1 MCPKL
6 RARLSPAAMGINSID
21 NTIYPVL
28 GAKSALSE
36 CMIHILLNNCT
47 LVACQPLYII
57 YTLWL
62 YTLYLKIDWLWWLMT
77 PTLIMLNS
85 DPGPWCTILSRQEG
99 GTKSQDSLHGLA
111 EVWRW
116 WKHDHARIR
125 IKTLATVMVQN
136 ITFFFVLLICVY
148 IFAHTCRRSWLELM
162 FAAVV
167 VVIVIIVIVI
177 HHHHETM
184 MVNVVIIKSKVY
196 CKYHSILGGN
206 SAVLSSRATTKAHT
220 PSPQMDASVLH
231 IIDES
236 ISTRGPPSPSL
247 NSLTGTFY
255 SNFRRRIQIGLTSN
269 CTKSPGGETP
279 YIQCQ

>member
-1 MCPKL
+1 
-6 RARLSPAAMGINSID
+6 
-21 NTIYPVL
+21 
-28 GAKSALSE
+28 
-36 CMIHILLNNCT
+36 
-47 LVACQPLYII
+47 
-57 YTLWL
+57 
-62 YTLYLKIDWLWWLMT
+62 MT
-77 PTLIMLNS
+77 PTLIMLNG

-116 WKHDHARIR
+116 WKHDHGRIR

-136 ITFFFVLLICVY
+136 ITFFLSYWYVY
-148 IFAHTCRRSWLELM
+148 TYFAHTCRRSWLELM

-206 SAVLSSRATTKAHT
+206 SAVLSSRATTKAHM

-236 ISTRGPPSPSL
+236 ISTRGPPCRKLYNFLKVSPSL
-247 NSLTGTFY
+247 NSLTGKLY
-255 SNFRRRIQIGLTSN
+255 PSFRRRIQIGLTSN
-269 CTKSPGGETP
+269 GTKSPGGETP

>member
-1 MCPKL
+1 MMKL
-6 RARLSPAAMGINSID
+6 YLQLDETCRLFFSKGWFHEVELVSL
-21 NTIYPVL
+21 IY
-28 GAKSALSE
+28 
-36 CMIHILLNNCT
+36 I
-47 LVACQPLYII
+47 YII
-57 YTLWL
+57 YSMIIYIVFKDRLT
-62 YTLYLKIDWLWWLMT
+62 LMT
-77 PTLIMLNS
+77 DDSNS
-85 DPGPWCTILSRQEG
+85 NNVKWWPWAMVHHSISPGRWYKISRLSTWTCWGVAVMEAWPW
-99 GTKSQDSLHGLA
+99 QDSDKDAGNGDGP
-111 EVWRW
+111 
-116 WKHDHARIR
+116 KHY
-125 IKTLATVMVQN
+125 
-136 ITFFFVLLICVY
+136 FFFLSYWYVY
-148 IFAHTCRRSWLELM
+148 TYFAHTCRRSWLELM
-162 FAAVV
+162 LAAVV
-167 VVIVIIVIVI
+167 IVIVIIVIVI
-177 HHHHETM
+177 HYHHETM

-269 CTKSPGGETP
+269 GTKSPGGETP